1 LIMYTSKKGV
11 YTNPLNIFGHGGGK
25 IKRKLI
31 FAVLIFLALTLA
43 LSANTVSAV
52 SQNQTNATDKV
63 QTTTQQVNTDTSN
76 KTEDSTEKVT
86 TTNSTGTTSTTSKS
100 STSSKNTSS
109 SNNESQIAAGSAAGS
124 TTTIKVLIYNGAYA
138 SANCVSGLK
147 TILSNANSNNL
158 VSGVK
163 FTYTTTTKITS
174 SILSGYDVLIMPGGS
189 GGYYYLNSGSISAS
203 AIKSFVANGGG
214 YIGICAGAYAAVASV
229 DGKYNGWGIAPNVN
243 AKVVSYV
250 GNLAMQ
256 FTSAGTQLL
265 GRSGT
270 ITVNHYNGAAMYTT
284 SSTAKILATYADSK
298 TGYKGYADIVSDY
311 YGEGRSVLLGSHL
324 ELSPQY
330 PDILAKLIA
339 WAADVSTE
347 SSTTTMVS
355 VSQVASAA
363 SSVKSFIESNQRLPN
378 YVTISGEQVTMSEF
392 LYLLTTGTIQVNS
405 GSTTAITV
413 KNVDSATNSTENVE
427 SGNILKS
434 EYLKIAESIQ
444 NFINTNGRAPNYA
457 TTTLGKISYE
467 SLIYVFSR
475 IVAFYDDNNRLPN
488 YVSVKS
494 WSSQTGGSTTS
505 GSTTT
510 DSSLQKYLVATSNA
524 QSTSS
529 TIKNLAAS
537 IISGKTTTYAKA
549 QAIFNWVR
557 DNVSYSFYYNTQK
570 GALGT
575 YSSRSG
581 NCCDMAH
588 LVVALA
594 RAAGIPARY
603 QHGTCT
609 FSSGTYGHVWAQ
621 LYVNGKWYYADAV
634 STRNTFGTI
643 NNWNLNTYTLHGTY
657 AELPF

>member
-1 LIMYTSKKGV
+1 MIMYTSKKGV

-347 SSTTTMVS
+347 SSTTTVS

>member
-1 LIMYTSKKGV
+1 MYTSKKGV
-11 YTNPLNIFGHGGGK
+11 YVNLLNILGHGGGK

-163 FTYTTTTKITS
+163 FTYTTTTKIIS
-174 SILSGYDVLIMPGGS
+174 SILSGYDVLIMPGGD

-214 YIGICAGAYAAVASV
+214 YIGICAGAYAAVTSV
-229 DGKYNGWGIAPNVN
+229 DGRYNGWGIAPNVN

-347 SSTTTMVS
+347 SSTTTVS

-413 KNVDSATNSTENVE
+413 KDVDSATNSTENVE

-457 TTTLGKISYE
+457 SSSLGKVSYE
-467 SLIYVFSR
+467 SLISVLSR

-494 WSSQTGGSTTS
+494 
-505 GSTTT
+505 
-510 DSSLQKYLVATSNA
+510 
-524 QSTSS
+524 
-529 TIKNLAAS
+529 
-537 IISGKTTTYAKA
+537 
-549 QAIFNWVR
+549 
-557 DNVSYSFYYNTQK
+557 
-570 GALGT
+570 
-575 YSSRSG
+575 
-581 NCCDMAH
+581 
-588 LVVALA
+588 
-594 RAAGIPARY
+594 
-603 QHGTCT
+603 
-609 FSSGTYGHVWAQ
+609 
-621 LYVNGKWYYADAV
+621 
-634 STRNTFGTI
+634 
-643 NNWNLNTYTLHGTY
+643 
-657 AELPF
+657 

>member
-1 LIMYTSKKGV
+1 
-11 YTNPLNIFGHGGGK
+11 
-25 IKRKLI
+25 
-31 FAVLIFLALTLA
+31 VLIFLALTLA

-163 FTYTTTTKITS
+163 FTYTTTTKIIS
-174 SILSGYDVLIMPGGS
+174 SILSGYDVLIMPGGD

-214 YIGICAGAYAAVASV
+214 YIGICAGAYAAVTSV
-229 DGKYNGWGIAPNVN
+229 DGRYNGWGIAPNVN
-243 AKVVSYV
+243 AKVVNYV
-250 GNLAMQ
+250 GSLAMQ

-311 YGEGRSVLLGSHL
+311 YGEGRSGNSSDLIWNFHH
-324 ELSPQY
+324 QY

-413 KNVDSATNSTENVE
+413 KDVDSATNSTENVE

-457 TTTLGKISYE
+457 SSSLGKVSYE
-467 SLIYVFSR
+467 SLISVLSR

-494 WSSQTGGSTTS
+494 
-505 GSTTT
+505 
-510 DSSLQKYLVATSNA
+510 
-524 QSTSS
+524 
-529 TIKNLAAS
+529 
-537 IISGKTTTYAKA
+537 
-549 QAIFNWVR
+549 
-557 DNVSYSFYYNTQK
+557 
-570 GALGT
+570 
-575 YSSRSG
+575 
-581 NCCDMAH
+581 
-588 LVVALA
+588 
-594 RAAGIPARY
+594 
-603 QHGTCT
+603 
-609 FSSGTYGHVWAQ
+609 
-621 LYVNGKWYYADAV
+621 
-634 STRNTFGTI
+634 
-643 NNWNLNTYTLHGTY
+643 
-657 AELPF
+657 